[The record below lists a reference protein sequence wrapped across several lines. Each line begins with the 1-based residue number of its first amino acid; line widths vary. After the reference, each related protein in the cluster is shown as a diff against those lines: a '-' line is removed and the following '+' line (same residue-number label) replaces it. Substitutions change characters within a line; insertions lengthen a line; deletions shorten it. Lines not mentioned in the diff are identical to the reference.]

1 MVDKHYGKNMELDND
16 TFGDPLPT
24 IKKSPRFNPFFGMV
38 AISLVLGL
46 ASAFGI
52 WGYLSKIQKKAQEV
66 ALTRNV
72 IIAAK
77 EIMSGAKVTAEDLTV
92 KALPLKEVPNNTSPK
107 AESFIGRIPKTT
119 IAADEVI
126 SFDKLLEENS
136 PGGITSLIQK
146 DQRAITIRVNDITGV
161 GGFINP
167 GDRVD
172 LLSVVDIGKGELV
185 SKAILQNVLVI
196 AIGELLLDPNS
207 RTTVAA
213 PKGINQVTFALNL
226 NDSEKL
232 NLAAAKGEI
241 RLVLKSFKNK
251 EKEDDFGALA
261 SDLYETP
268 ETKTKV
274 ENPKIYTAPPVI
286 KRKSVEIILGT
297 QRTAVY
303 L

>member
-1 MVDKHYGKNMELDND
+1 MVDNHYGKNMDLEND
-16 TFGDPLPT
+16 TFGDPIPP
-24 IKKSPRFNPFFGMV
+24 IKKTQRFNPIVAMV
-38 AISLVLGL
+38 GISLVLGL
-46 ASAFGI
+46 ASAFAI
-52 WGYLSKIQKKAQEV
+52 WGYLNEAQKKVQKI
-66 ALTRNV
+66 ALTRNAV
-72 IIAAK
+72 VAAK
-77 EIMSGAKVTAEDLTV
+77 EIMAGAKITSEDLAT
-92 KALPLKEVPNNTSPK
+92 KSFPFNSLPTSYTTNPDK
-107 AESFIGRIPKTT
+107 VIGRIAKGT
-119 IAADEVI
+119 INLDEVI
-126 SFDKLLEENS
+126 SADKLLEKDS
-136 PGGITSLIQK
+136 PGGITSLIEK
-146 DQRAITIRVNDITGV
+146 DQRAITIRVNDVTGV

-213 PKGINQVTFALNL
+213 PKGINQVTLALNL

-232 NLAAAKGEI
+232 NLAAAKGDI

-251 EKEDDFGALA
+251 EKEEDFGALA
-261 SDLYETP
+261 SDLYETADKNTNTGN
-268 ETKTKV
+268 EVVHMQT
-274 ENPKIYTAPPVI
+274 PVI
-286 KRKSVEIILGT
+286 QKKSVEFILGT